1 MNETGLRAPPQL
13 RIVSDASLWGSGA
26 LRSNCYSDRNLQI
39 ADSLSGVNNGIYSCR
54 AECDIDIANFLAAAT
69 ESRTEMEVRHRAVDP
84 DDAFMSEM
92 VLEFESP
99 ASIDSLREIMRGCV
113 DLHVMRQSLRPC
125 PLSENSLERDDDIE

>member
-1 MNETGLRAPPQL
+1 M
-13 RIVSDASLWGSGA
+13 
-26 LRSNCYSDRNLQI
+26 
-39 ADSLSGVNNGIYSCR
+39 NNGIYSCR

-69 ESRTEMEVRHRAVDP
+69 ESRTEIEVRNRAVDP

-113 DLHVMRQSLRPC
+113 DLHVMRQSLRSC
-125 PLSENSLERDDDIE
+125 SLSENSLERDDDIE

>member
-1 MNETGLRAPPQL
+1 MKQACAPRL
-13 RIVSDASLWGSGA
+13 NSRSYRMHRCGGSGA

-69 ESRTEMEVRHRAVDP
+69 ESRTEIEVRHRAVDP

-99 ASIDSLREIMRGCV
+99 PASIDSLREIMRG
-113 DLHVMRQSLRPC
+113 LRRPSC
-125 PLSENSLERDDDIE
+125 DEAVPTAMSPPK